1 MAEEL
6 SYGTKR
12 MKATMLLLV
21 LFRQQTAQQFSGTVL
36 AAASHEQHSTGSA
49 PRHEVVLVV
58 HSRKTILR
66 EE

>member
-1 MAEEL
+1 MVALLCSAEEL

-36 AAASHEQHSTGSA
+36 AAANSTQQ
-49 PRHEVVLVV
+49 EV
-58 HSRKTILR
+58 LR
-66 EE
+66 GMRWC